1 MKLKTSFSKKE
12 HVDSGLAL
20 LLLTLLIG
28 LWINQQVALRL
39 AIAEVLLILIA
50 PVIIYPF
57 TFLWLTISDVLGKVM
72 SKIILTAIFIVI
84 VCPVALIR
92 KALGKDT
99 LLLKKFKS
107 DGSSVFTDRN
117 HHFIKTDFTASY

>member
-1 MKLKTSFSKKE
+1 MKLKIRFSKKE

-28 LWINQQVALRL
+28 LWINPADALRL

-50 PVIIYPF
+50 PVLIYPF
-57 TFLWLTISDVLGKVM
+57 TFFWLNLSDILGRVM
-72 SKIILTAIFIVI
+72 SKVLLTVIFIVV

-92 KALGKDT
+92 KALAKDT
-99 LLLKKFKS
+99 LQLKKFKTNA
-107 DGSSVFTDRN
+107 GSVFTDRN
-117 HHFIKTDFTASY
+117 HQFTKTDFTTSY